1 MRILIHS
8 RTPAVSSP
16 VVRGPVVPAPVAA
29 GLPAVASAQA
39 GRHTAIAP
47 ANLQAV
53 LDSAANAVHKGQAAY
68 FCPVA
73 WAEALALPLP
83 AYRPVLVDLTC
94 GNGQLLAGAA
104 APGTYHR
111 LGCDIEDLPASDLRP
126 PTSFIQADVTLLA
139 RYLHKANWMADC
151 FALNF
156 PFDHHWYRDRLAFLE
171 ESNCT
176 AVEMAFNRH
185 DGRTSKDTIDSTI
198 AGLCLALDRCSP
210 YGEGFI
216 MANNATVERLIF
228 GDGGRVQ
235 TPPHAALAAH
245 IWCRLTIEGNICDAE
260 AVAAPREIAPNG
272 QSSTDFQTSVLYFA
286 RSHTS
291 GCNKEIRFNGQSGSD
306 LAEAAFELA
315 KVGKARLGLRAGS
328 VIRQYEGGHTNST
341 AELWDAIGLEWRT
354 DQGKNRPTDQRWN
367 IWLDADGTLAT
378 NLTPFQEAA
387 EPLKKEQYVRLHA
400 LKGKHPMQL
409 ILQKAERKE
418 LERAVFGTIWR
429 VAPAVIE
436 AVQGALAEY
445 NAVRSPLYPLSQS
458 QRLGYLDEEDD
469 ILCLKDL
476 WLDGIQVPSTLN
488 PPPSSLNPLF
498 KAGQRYTLR
507 TETISVK
514 RSGQKMNLTGELD
527 DVEWEGSELALFIK
541 DGEGFERLFMEERLR
556 GDDVRLSIQAEDAP
570 SPIEFSLQQLAEHF
584 EIPEVPDVAAV
595 NPTGYQHNLA
605 LLKLIEEIVNAQ
617 N

>member
-1 MRILIHS
+1 MRIVINS
-8 RTPAVSSP
+8 RKPATPAASP
-16 VVRGPVVPAPVAA
+16 PAA
-29 GLPAVASAQA
+29 A

-68 FCPVA
+68 FTPTS

-83 AYRPVLVDLTC
+83 AYRPVMVDLTC

-104 APGTYHR
+104 APGTFHR
-111 LGCDIEDLPASDLRP
+111 LGCDIEALPDDPDQLLGASFPAR
-126 PTSFIQADVTLLA
+126 FIQADVTLLA
-139 RYLHKANWMADC
+139 SYLHRANWMADC
-151 FALNF
+151 FALNY
-156 PFDHHWYRDRLAFLE
+156 PFDHHWYRDRLAFLG
-171 ESNCT
+171 ESNCR
-176 AVEMAFNRH
+176 AVAMAFNKH
-185 DGRTSKDTIDSTI
+185 DGRTSQDTIDSTV

-210 YGEGFI
+210 WGEGYI
-216 MANNATVERLIF
+216 IANHNTIERLIWK
-228 GDGGRVQ
+228 DDA
-235 TPPHAALAAH
+235 PHAALAAH
-245 IWCRLTIEGNICDAE
+245 IWCRVTVNHNICDG
-260 AVAAPREIAPNG
+260 REG
-272 QSSTDFQTSVLYFA
+272 MQTDILYFA

-291 GCNKEIRFNGQSGSD
+291 GCNKELTANS
-306 LAEAAFELA
+306 LAEVAQALA
-315 KVGKARLGLRAGS
+315 VVGKSRLGLRAGS
-328 VIRQYEGGHTNST
+328 VVRQYEGGHTAST

-409 ILQKAERKE
+409 ILQKAERKD

-445 NAVRSPLYPLSQS
+445 NAVRSPLYPLSQI
-458 QRLGYLDEEDD
+458 QRLGYLDDNDD

-476 WLDGIQVPSTLN
+476 WLVDGVTTLGGTPL
-488 PPPSSLNPLF
+488 PPGEPTF
-498 KAGQRYTLR
+498 KAGQRYTIR
-507 TETISVK
+507 TETISVT
-514 RSGQKMNLTGELD
+514 RVGQKMNLTGSLD
-527 DVEWEGSELALFIK
+527 DVSWEGSELALFIR
-541 DGEGFERLFMEERLR
+541 DGDGLERLFMEGHLAQPN
-556 GDDVRLSIQAEDAP
+556 VRLSIQAEGAP
-570 SPIEFSLQQLAEHF
+570 SPIEFNLQQLIEHF

-595 NPTGYQHNLA
+595 HPEAYQHNLA
-605 LLKLIEEIVNAQ
+605 LLHLIEEIINSDNQ

>member
-1 MRILIHS
+1 MRIVINS
-8 RTPAVSSP
+8 RKPAT
-16 VVRGPVVPAPVAA
+16 AA
-29 GLPAVASAQA
+29 GSPPAAV

-53 LDSAANAVHKGQAAY
+53 LDSAANAVHKGQAAWLT
-68 FCPVA
+68 PPA

-83 AYRPVLVDLTC
+83 AYRPAMVDLTC

-104 APGTYHR
+104 APGTFHR
-111 LGCDIEDLPASDLRP
+111 LGCDIEALPDDPDQLMGASFPAR
-126 PTSFIQADVTLLA
+126 FIQADVTLLA
-139 RYLHKANWMADC
+139 NYLHRANWMADC
-151 FALNF
+151 FVLNF
-156 PFDHHWYRDRLAFLE
+156 PFDHHWYRDRLAFMGD
-171 ESNCT
+171 SDCR
-176 AVEMAFNRH
+176 AVEMAFSKH
-185 DGRTSKDTIDSTI
+185 DGRTSEDTIDSTV

-210 YGEGFI
+210 WGEGYI
-216 MANNATVERLIF
+216 IANHNTVNRLIWN
-228 GDGGRVQ
+228 DDA
-235 TPPHAALAAH
+235 PHAALAAH
-245 IWCRLTIEGNICDAE
+245 IWCRLTVNHNICDG
-260 AVAAPREIAPNG
+260 REG
-272 QSSTDFQTSVLYFA
+272 MQTDILYFA

-291 GCNKEIRFNGQSGSD
+291 GCNKEIHSITS
-306 LAEAAFELA
+306 LAEAAQQLA
-315 KVGKARLGLRAGS
+315 VVGKSRLGLRAGS
-328 VIRQYEGGHTNST
+328 VVRQYEGGHTACT

-409 ILQKAERKE
+409 ILQKAERKD

-445 NAVRSPLYPLSQS
+445 NAVRSPLYPLSQI
-458 QRLGYLDEEDD
+458 QRLGYLDDNDD

-476 WLDGIQVPSTLN
+476 WLGGPPVASTINGIPVPVASTL
-488 PPPSSLNPLF
+488 PGSPISDLRSPIF
-498 KAGQRYTLR
+498 RAGTRYTIR
-507 TETISVK
+507 TETISVT
-514 RSGQKMNLTGELD
+514 RLGQKMNVTGSLD
-527 DVEWEGSELALFIK
+527 DVSWEGSELALFIR
-541 DGEGFERLFMEERLR
+541 DGDGIERLFMEGHLAQSN
-556 GDDVRLSIQAEDAP
+556 VRLSIQAEGAP
-570 SPIEFSLQQLAEHF
+570 SPIEFNLQHLIAHF

-595 NPTGYQHNLA
+595 HPEAYQHNLA
-605 LLKLIEEIVNAQ
+605 LLHLIEEIINSDNQ